1 MAMLLLPLVFPAKN
15 RGAALVCVWLFVS
28 VSRVCGHVSVTYL
41 DGLVSRDKR
50 HLSTRARAH
59 THARTHTHTHTHTHT
74 VICEDLSEQS
84 EAADLTVSLK
94 EIQEARARV
103 EALETGDAHSTRAVG
118 VCKVVTPLR
127 YFHEPG
133 SGAAYNILP
142 GPCFF
147 SLLSF
152 SHLAFSHHLPPS
164 SLPCYPF
171 SLARTQ
177 PRCMPHARYDLTC
190 LNSPPAARLRT
201 GHAFS
206 SPSKAVLDPAGRP
219 TGTLERPAVRSLN
232 AVLE

>member
-15 RGAALVCVWLFVS
+15 RGAALVCVWFFVCLLCLWPCERGVLGWIS
-28 VSRVCGHVSVTYL
+28 LEGQEAPEHTHTRT
-41 DGLVSRDKR
+41 R
-50 HLSTRARAH
+50 TRAR
-59 THARTHTHTHTHTHT
+59 THTHT
-74 VICEDLSEQS
+74 VICEDLSEKS

-103 EALETGDAHSTRAVG
+103 EALETGDAHPTRAVG

-177 PRCMPHARYDLTC
+177 PPLYA
-190 LNSPPAARLRT
+190 SPAL
-201 GHAFS
+201 
-206 SPSKAVLDPAGRP
+206 
-219 TGTLERPAVRSLN
+219 
-232 AVLE
+232 